1 MSKKE
6 LPLSQLS
13 LEQLSSI
20 GKQIEQDIQSLS
32 GSYTSLKVV
41 MQKFK
46 ENKDY
51 IKSLQS
57 AKDKEMLI
65 PMTQSVFIPGKIS
78 DISNFTIELGGNYF
92 VRTNIKNSE
101 AFCDRK
107 IKLLAENM
115 DKIDNLIIDK
125 NKIMNEINSNI
136 ITKNQELVEQ
146 QNKLKSSN

>member
-6 LPLSQLS
+6 IPLSTLS

-41 MQKFK
+41 MTKFK

-57 AKDKEMLI
+57 SKDKEMLI

-78 DISNFTIELGGNYF
+78 DISHFTIELGGNYF
-92 VRTNIKNSE
+92 VRTNVKNSE

-107 IKLLAENM
+107 IKLLNENM
-115 DKIDNLIIDK
+115 DKIDNLIIEK

-136 ITKNQELVEQ
+136 ITKNQELIEQ
-146 QNKLKSSN
+146 QNKVKSGN